1 MLSFAR
7 TIQDSILN
15 LTFPQRCHCC
25 ASEVKESSLGI
36 TCAECWTETTLFD
49 GSEPLCPKCGVV
61 SESGGFAFDCGRC
74 REQHY
79 DAARS
84 LGIYEKALSA
94 NLLHLKKIPVIPEI
108 LLDRLKPSARKLSA
122 TTFDLIIPVPLSAQ
136 RQTDRGFNQADAI
149 AHVVSRELRVLVD
162 RSSLTRRKHTPM
174 HRFGMDRKAR
184 EMSVENAFA
193 VTRPNLIRGRNIL
206 LVDDIFTSGA
216 TVSNCAKALKKKGA
230 GSVRVLTL
238 ARTRLNAQ
246 I

>member
-1 MLSFAR
+1 MFSFAR

-36 TCAECWTETTLFD
+36 ACAECWTETTLFD

-61 SESGGFAFDCGRC
+61 SEGGGSAFACGRC

-94 NLLHLKKIPVIPEI
+94 NLLHLKKIPVIPGI
-108 LLDRLKPSARKLSA
+108 LAGRLKTFSRKFSV
-122 TTFDLIIPVPLSAQ
+122 TTFNLIVPVPLSAQ

-149 AHVVSRELRVLVD
+149 ADVVSRELSVPVD
-162 RSSLTRRKHTPM
+162 RSSLIRKRHTPM
-174 HRFGMDRKAR
+174 HRAGMDRKAR

-193 VTRPNLIRGRNIL
+193 VTRPNLIHGRNIL

-230 GSVRVLTL
+230 GNVSVLTL
-238 ARTRLNAQ
+238 ARTRLGTQ